1 MLMFG
6 GNQPNIVKQLSFNLK
21 IKKKKKKTRNDHT
34 KTEMPPMAFKISGGT
49 KKKDTDNFIN
59 LNFKSSTKEIKKI
72 KRK

>member
-6 GNQPNIVKQLSFNLK
+6 RNQPNIVKQLSFNLK
-21 IKKKKKKTRNDHT
+21 NLKKKNRNDHT

-49 KKKDTDNFIN
+49 KNRDTDNFIN